1 MKIINVGLSILISMG
16 LAISPIHANEFDV
29 ADESNE
35 QSIVNNDDTSSNEE
49 IDSNSETVQVQSIS
63 VSTEDNTTEYSL
75 EENEVKNIKLV
86 VTKVFTDGH
95 TEQTTDYQ
103 YDIYG
108 TSSNLY
114 LSNASGSLQN
124 NVTYKGSDNEISVTK
139 TSKGTGSFSVEV
151 HVDGLSSTCTLQFN
165 GTNSVNVTL
174 DANDGQF
181 EDGTTTYTYK
191 CDIGGEYISR
201 AVVAPKGY
209 SFVGWYDDNDVE
221 MHDHELTSDTTF
233 YAKYKKICKVTFDA
247 GKGQFKDGKKT
258 YITELT
264 DGSYTY
270 VDYPIAPDGYF
281 CTGWYDENGE
291 KYTYTYKDISSD
303 TIFYAHYEKLY
314 DVTFDAGK
322 GHFEDGTQTYTI
334 QPKYGYPQIY
344 KNVVAPEGYK
354 FIGWFD
360 KNDVEYKEH
369 LFTENT
375 TYYAKYI
382 KLCKV
387 TFDAGKGHFEDG
399 QNTVTVNV
407 EEDEHPYYKEP
418 MSPEGM
424 MFIGWF
430 DVDGNSYQNNSIKE
444 DTTFYAKYGKTINV
458 TFDAGIGH
466 FENGDTTYV
475 TKTAAGKEV
484 DSVNPIVPSGYKFA
498 GWYDDDGHKPSN
510 ASYDKDTVFHA
521 KYIKLFKVTFDAGK
535 GHFEDGQNTVTVNV
549 DEDTYPSYKEPVS
562 PEGMMFIGWFDVD
575 GNSYQKTTIKE
586 DTTFYA
592 KYGKTIHVTFDAGKG
607 HFENGDK
614 TKIVKTPEGVRVYGG
629 SVISPDGMLFDG
641 WYDENGYTLYGSDF
655 KKDVTYYARYVKA
668 LTITFK
674 ANGGIGDTFTAKVGE
689 GNFYSSENFDSKFTH
704 PDGKVLIGFQD
715 EETGQF
721 YKLGYGYQFFNDAT
735 LLAQWADPVTVTLDC
750 NGGTTSKGSL
760 VKETWAKNTTLSHG
774 SILDEKPVKEGMVF
788 TGWHLD
794 SIDGPKIDPHTI
806 IFDRDT
812 VVYASYSKAVHIHIN
827 LDALGMESKSI
838 EVAKGESIKL
848 RDVCYVSEPE
858 DKEIIGY
865 RIDGTN
871 TIIDE
876 NQELVFDKDINLT
889 AVVKNK
895 IKLTYDSNGAGFDSI
910 NEYVSSNSSYFYN
923 VFDKTPKGKYFA
935 GWAANSPDGVV
946 YTSATSGMPFTEDTT
961 LYAVWKDGCTIHLDL
976 GEGVNGTIQNG
987 NVVKKGSLFKLYNV
1001 NVSQNPNGKKLV
1013 GWRIDDDSKVLSKNN
1028 YFVLNNDIMLHAV
1041 WEDVTNITVTVKDP
1055 ETDNV
1060 LYTYEIEKGTYFR
1073 DDYKIKKFLP
1083 KGKALFGWTLDKD
1096 KKDIISQYNST
1107 FDKDVVLYPVYVD
1120 NVKITLDWGSEG
1132 KGYLNPST
1140 DKVDM
1145 NTLECGKGL
1154 SIPYFDYTILKSPKG
1169 KALAGWRIDDTD
1181 DVISAGTSY
1190 TNSNCK
1196 VYKDTTLHAVWKD
1209 TVKITLN
1216 ANGEK
1221 FANNQEIIEEE
1232 YIKNNDL
1239 YSYNPQYPWEQK
1251 NVDGTKVVTGWRV
1264 GSPDGPLMPKKLYNE
1279 FDSDTTYYAV
1289 WSDLITICFE
1299 NKGIKVAEYDNTYA
1313 WTLRNI
1319 YHLMVLEPNPSI
1331 INDFDGDAFVGWYN
1345 VETGEK
1351 LTEDTVFTKD
1361 CVFEAKTENRPIKI
1375 KLDYNDGTGKL
1386 NEVTTMS
1393 GYLTNTMLN
1402 DPYIEAPDNKVFVGW
1417 SLEKNGNILQSANY
1431 APFYFDKDTTLYAKY
1446 ASEITLTIHDGS
1458 YTFTEKVP
1466 MNEWMC
1472 FVWGE
1477 RCTIDG
1483 KTYYGGQSLK
1493 FSKDMDIYLYKGSGS
1508 SRVSISYRDI
1518 TKLTGNGFGFTGDK
1532 VFMRLQLYGFSITEV
1547 AGQKIDLVLNES
1559 FIPKGM
1565 KFDKWQT
1572 VGDITIKDPTRKKT
1586 SFIMP
1591 KNELGKAYEI
1601 YATYKPIVPLQFE
1614 KESIELNKSERS
1626 QLKVNGD
1633 YETLTWSSS
1642 DSTIVEVDQSGN
1654 IHALKSGKATITAR
1668 DNFGETISCVVTV
1681 TYKLKNLTLNEKKL
1695 DLKGKTE
1702 KKLKVNLNPNDAD
1715 EEKLTWISNNEGVV
1729 KVSEDGTL
1737 TTVSCGEA
1745 IITVSSESGLT
1756 DSCKVKISHDWILES
1771 TLDATAEN
1779 EGKNVYRCSLCNET
1793 KEETIPK
1800 LTGKWVTDSHG
1811 KWYQYSN
1818 GTYENSGFKQID
1830 NHTYYFQS
1838 NGYVQVGWLLLNN
1851 DWYMFDSEGVMI
1863 TGWNSSYY
1871 FDENGKMMKNAF
1883 TPDHYYV
1890 GDSGAY
1896 LTNCWF
1902 KHDGKDYYADNY
1914 GHIVKNKW
1922 IGSYYLGSDGA
1933 MVTNTF
1939 TPDGY
1944 YCGSDGAYVTNCW
1957 IKVNDTDYYMNA
1969 TGTVTKNTW
1978 VGDYYLDNNG
1988 YIVKNAWIGAYYL
2001 GSDGKYVRNV
2011 FTPDGY
2017 YCGSNGAYV
2026 TNCWVKVNGKYYYM
2040 NAAGTVTKNAW
2051 VGSYYLGSD
2060 GAMLTNTYTP
2070 DGYYVGSDG
2079 LWTPAKWIQSGNKWW
2094 YRHSDGSYT
2103 TNDFEEIGN
2112 QKYYFDS
2119 NGYMVTGWQCISGQW
2134 YYFDSNGFYQ
2144 TGEHFIN
2151 GEYYYF
2157 NNQGI
2162 MQTGYAEDGWEY
2174 NSSGQRIVYWSS
2186 YSTKPVYHRTPH
2198 NIKQHNLVRGTYSQA
2213 VAAGKTNYCKTC

>member
-1 MKIINVGLSILISMG
+1 M
-16 LAISPIHANEFDV
+16 
-29 ADESNE
+29 
-35 QSIVNNDDTSSNEE
+35 
-49 IDSNSETVQVQSIS
+49 
-63 VSTEDNTTEYSL
+63 
-75 EENEVKNIKLV
+75 
-86 VTKVFTDGH
+86 
-95 TEQTTDYQ
+95 
-103 YDIYG
+103 
-108 TSSNLY
+108 
-114 LSNASGSLQN
+114 
-124 NVTYKGSDNEISVTK
+124 
-139 TSKGTGSFSVEV
+139 
-151 HVDGLSSTCTLQFN
+151 
-165 GTNSVNVTL
+165 
-174 DANDGQF
+174 
-181 EDGTTTYTYK
+181 
-191 CDIGGEYISR
+191 
-201 AVVAPKGY
+201 
-209 SFVGWYDDNDVE
+209 
-221 MHDHELTSDTTF
+221 
-233 YAKYKKICKVTFDA
+233 TFDA

-264 DGSYTY
+264 EGSYTY
-270 VDYPIAPDGYF
+270 VDYPMAPDGYF
-281 CTGWYDENGE
+281 CTGWYDEKGE

-303 TIFYAHYEKLY
+303 TTFYAHYEKLY

-334 QPKYGYPQIY
+334 QPKYGYYPQIY
-344 KNVVAPEGYK
+344 KDVVAPEGYK

-360 KNDVEYKEH
+360 
-369 LFTENT
+369 
-375 TYYAKYI
+375 I
-382 KLCKV
+382 
-387 TFDAGKGHFEDG
+387 
-399 QNTVTVNV
+399 
-407 EEDEHPYYKEP
+407 
-418 MSPEGM
+418 
-424 MFIGWF
+424 
-430 DVDGNSYQNNSIKE
+430 
-444 DTTFYAKYGKTINV
+444 
-458 TFDAGIGH
+458 
-466 FENGDTTYV
+466 
-475 TKTAAGKEV
+475 
-484 DSVNPIVPSGYKFA
+484 
-498 GWYDDDGHKPSN
+498 
-510 ASYDKDTVFHA
+510 
-521 KYIKLFKVTFDAGK
+521 
-535 GHFEDGQNTVTVNV
+535 
-549 DEDTYPSYKEPVS
+549 
-562 PEGMMFIGWFDVD
+562 D

-592 KYGKTIHVTFDAGKG
+592 KYGKTINVTFDAGKG

-629 SVISPDGMLFDG
+629 SVISPDGMLFDE
-641 WYDENGYTLYGSDF
+641 WYDENGKSLYWSDF
-655 KKDVTYYARYVKA
+655 KKDVTYYAHYVKA

-674 ANGGIGDTFTAKVGE
+674 ANGGIGDTFTTTVGE
-689 GNFYSSENFDSKFTH
+689 GNYYSSENFDSKFTH

-735 LLAQWADPVTVTLDC
+735 LLAQWADPVTVILDC

-760 VKETWAKNTTLSHG
+760 VQETWAKNTTLSHG

-788 TGWHLD
+788 TGLHLD

-812 VVYASYSKAVHIHIN
+812 VVYASYSKAVHININ

-838 EVAKGESIKL
+838 EVAKGESVKL

-910 NEYVSSNSSYFYN
+910 NEYVSSNYSCFYN

-976 GEGVNGTIQNG
+976 GEGLNGFIRNG
-987 NVVKKGSLFKLYNV
+987 DVVKKGTSFSLDDIRV
-1001 NVSQNPNGKKLV
+1001 EQSPSGKKLA
-1013 GWRIDDDSKVLSKNN
+1013 GWRIDEDPKVIGVYSFLIINK
-1028 YFVLNNDIMLHAV
+1028 DITVHAV
-1041 WEDVTNITVTVKDP
+1041 WEDVTNITVTVKNP
-1055 ETDNV
+1055 KTDNV

-1073 DDYKIKKFLP
+1073 DNDKIKKFLP

-1132 KGYLNPST
+1132 KGYLTYST

-1154 SIPYFDYTILKSPKG
+1154 PIPYFDYTILKSPKG

-1190 TNSNCK
+1190 TNSNYK
-1196 VYKDTTLHAVWKD
+1196 VYKDITLHAVWKD
-1209 TVKITLN
+1209 TVKLTLN

-1251 NVDGTKVVTGWRV
+1251 NVDGTKVITGWRV
-1264 GSPDGPLMPKKLYNE
+1264 GSPDGPLMSKKLYNE

-1289 WSDLITICFE
+1289 WSDLITIRFE

-1313 WTLRNI
+1313 WTLRSI
-1319 YHLMVLEPNPSI
+1319 YNFMVLNLNPSI
-1331 INDFDGDAFVGWYN
+1331 KNDFDDDAFVGWYN

-1361 CVFEAKTENRPIKI
+1361 CIFGAKTEKRPIKI
-1375 KLDYNDGTGKL
+1375 KYDYNGGTGKL

-1393 GYLTNTMLN
+1393 GYLTAAMLN

-1417 SLEKNGNILQSANY
+1417 SLERNGDILQSANY

-1446 ASEITLTIHDGS
+1446 ASEVTLTIHDGS

-1466 MNEWMC
+1466 MNESMC
-1472 FVWGE
+1472 FVWGS

-1493 FSKDMDIYLYKGSGS
+1493 FSKDTDIYLYKGSGS

-1591 KNELGKAYEI
+1591 KNELGKTYEI

-1642 DSTIVEVDQSGN
+1642 DSSTVEVDQSGN
-1654 IHALKSGKATITAR
+1654 IHALKSGKATITAK
-1668 DNFGETISCVVTV
+1668 DNSGQTISCVVTV
-1681 TYKLKNLTLNEKKL
+1681 TNKLKNLTLNEKEL
-1695 DLKGKTE
+1695 NLKGKTD
-1702 KKLKVNLNPNDAD
+1702 KKLNVTLTPNDAD
-1715 EEKLTWISNNEGVV
+1715 SEKLTWTSSNEGVV

-1737 TTVSCGEA
+1737 TSVSCGEA
-1745 IITVSSESGLT
+1745 IITVSSESGLK
-1756 DSCKVKISHDWILES
+1756 DSCKVKVSHDWILES
-1771 TLDATAEN
+1771 KLDATAEN

-1800 LTGKWVTDSHG
+1800 LIGKWVTDSHG

-1818 GTYENSGFKQID
+1818 GTYEKSGFKQID

-1838 NGYVQVGWLLLNN
+1838 NGYVQVGWLLSNN

-1863 TGWNSSYY
+1863 TGWNGSYY
-1871 FDENGKMMKNAF
+1871 FDENGKMMTNTF

-1890 GDSGAY
+1890 GSSGAY

-1902 KHDGKDYYADNY
+1902 KHDSKDYYADKY

-1922 IGSYYLGSDGA
+1922 IGSYYLGSDGT

-1957 IKVNDTDYYMNA
+1957 IKVNDTDYYMN
-1969 TGTVTKNTW
+1969 TSGTVTKNAW
-1978 VGDYYLDNNG
+1978 VSDYYLDNNG
-1988 YIVKNAWIGAYYL
+1988 HIVKNAWIGAYYL
-2001 GSDGKYVRNV
+2001 DQDGKYVRNA

-2017 YCGSNGAYV
+2017 YCGSDGAYV

-2103 TNDFEEIGN
+2103 TNDFEVIGN
-2112 QKYYFDS
+2112 QRYYFDS

-2186 YSTKPVYHRTPH
+2186 YSTNPVYHRTPH

>member
-1 MKIINVGLSILISMG
+1 MKIINVGLSVLISVG
-16 LAISPIHANEFDV
+16 LAISPIHANEFD
-29 ADESNE
+29 ATDESNE
-35 QSIVNNDDTSSNEE
+35 QSVVNNDDTSSNEE
-49 IDSNSETVQVQSIS
+49 VDSNSETVQVQSIS
-63 VSTEDNTTEYSL
+63 VSTDDNTTEYSL
-75 EENEVKNIKLV
+75 DENEVKNIKLV
-86 VTKVFTDGH
+86 VTKIFTDGH

-151 HVDGLSSTCTLQFN
+151 HVDGLSSTCALLFD

-174 DANDGQF
+174 DTGDGQF

-191 CDIGGEYISR
+191 CDIGGEYISP

-209 SFVGWYDDNDVE
+209 SFVGWYDENDVE
-221 MHDHELTSDTTF
+221 MHDHELKSDTTF
-233 YAKYKKICKVTFDA
+233 YAKYKKICRVTFDA
-247 GKGQFKDGKKT
+247 GKGHFGDGKKT
-258 YITELT
+258 YTTELT
-264 DGSYTY
+264 EGSYTH
-270 VDYPIAPDGYF
+270 VDYPTAPDGYF
-281 CTGWYDENGE
+281 CTGWYDEKGE

-303 TIFYAHYEKLY
+303 TTFYAHYEKLY

-334 QPKYGYPQIY
+334 QPKYGYPQMY
-344 KNVVAPEGYK
+344 KDVVAPEGYK

-387 TFDAGKGHFEDG
+387 TFDAGNGHFEDG
-399 QNTVTVNV
+399 QNTVTVDV
-407 EEDEHPYYKEP
+407 EEDAYPYYKEP

-430 DVDGNSYQNNSIKE
+430 DIDGNSYQKTTIKE

-641 WYDENGYTLYGSDF
+641 WYDENGYTPYGSDF

-674 ANGGIGDTFTAKVGE
+674 ANGGIGDTFTTTVGE
-689 GNFYSSENFDSKFTH
+689 GNYYSSENFDSKFTH

-838 EVAKGESIKL
+838 EVAKGASVKL
-848 RDVCYVSEPE
+848 RDVCYVSVDE
-858 DKEIIGY
+858 DKEITGY

-871 TIIDE
+871 TVIDE

-889 AVVKNK
+889 SVVKNK

-910 NEYVSSNSSYFYN
+910 NEYVSSNYSCFYN
-923 VFDKTPKGKYFA
+923 VFGKTPKGKYFV

-976 GEGVNGTIQNG
+976 GEGVNGTIRNG
-987 NVVKKGSLFKLYNV
+987 DVVKKGTSFSLNDIRV
-1001 NVSQNPNGKKLV
+1001 EQSPNGKKLA
-1013 GWRIDDDSKVLSKNN
+1013 GWCIDEDPKVIGVYSFLIINK
-1028 YFVLNNDIMLHAV
+1028 DITVHAV
-1041 WEDVTNITVTVKDP
+1041 WEDVTNITVTVKNP

-1073 DDYKIKKFLP
+1073 DDDKIKKFLP

-1132 KGYLNPST
+1132 KGYLNHST

-1154 SIPYFDYTILKSPKG
+1154 PIPYFDYTVLKSPKG
-1169 KALAGWRIDDTD
+1169 KALAGWRIGDTD

-1190 TNSNCK
+1190 INSNYK
-1196 VYKDTTLHAVWKD
+1196 VCKDTTLHAVWKD
-1209 TVKITLN
+1209 TVKLTLN

-1221 FANNQEIIEEE
+1221 FANNQEIIEKK

-1251 NVDGTKVVTGWRV
+1251 NVDGTKIVTGWRV
-1264 GSPDGPLMPKKLYNE
+1264 GSPDGPLMQKKLYNE
-1279 FDSDTTYYAV
+1279 FDKDTTYYAV
-1289 WSDLITICFE
+1289 WGDLITITFK
-1299 NKGIKVAEYDNTYA
+1299 NRGIKVAEFDNSST
-1313 WTLRNI
+1313 WTLKNI
-1319 YHLMVLEPNPSI
+1319 FNRMTSDSQLLS
-1331 INDFDGDAFVGWYN
+1331 DFDDETFLGWYN
-1345 VETGEK
+1345 TETGEK

-1375 KLDYNDGTGKL
+1375 KYDYNGGNGKL

-1393 GYLTNTMLN
+1393 GYLTNAMLN

-1446 ASEITLTIHDGS
+1446 ASEVTLTIHDGS

-1466 MNEWMC
+1466 MNESMC
-1472 FVWGE
+1472 FVWGS

-1493 FSKDMDIYLYKGSGS
+1493 FSKDTDIYLYKGSGS

-1591 KNELGKAYEI
+1591 KNELGKTYEI
-1601 YATYKPIVPLQFE
+1601 YATYKPIIPLQFE

-1642 DSTIVEVDQSGN
+1642 DSSTVEVDQSGN
-1654 IHALKSGKATITAR
+1654 IHALKSGKATITAK
-1668 DNFGETISCVVTV
+1668 DNSGQSISCVVTV
-1681 TYKLKNLTLNEKKL
+1681 TNKLKNLTLNEKEL
-1695 DLKGKTE
+1695 NLKGKTE
-1702 KKLKVNLNPNDAD
+1702 KKLNVTLTPNDAD
-1715 EEKLTWISNNEGVV
+1715 SEKLTWTSNNEGVV

-1745 IITVSSESGLT
+1745 IITVSSESGLK
-1756 DSCKVKISHDWILES
+1756 DSCKVKVSHDWILES
-1771 TLDATAEN
+1771 KLDATAEN

-1811 KWYQYSN
+1811 KWYKYSN

-1830 NHTYYFQS
+1830 NHAYYFQS

-1863 TGWNSSYY
+1863 TGWNGSYF

-1890 GDSGAY
+1890 GSSGAY

-1902 KHDGKDYYADNY
+1902 KHDSKDYYADKY

-1922 IGSYYLGSDGA
+1922 IGSYYLGSDGT

-1944 YCGSDGAYVTNCW
+1944 YCGSDGTYVTNCW

-1969 TGTVTKNTW
+1969 AGTVTKNAW

-2112 QKYYFDS
+2112 QRYYFDS

-2186 YSTKPVYHRTPH
+2186 RSTNPVYHRTPH
-2198 NIKQHNLVRGTYSQA
+2198 NISRHNLVRGTYSQA

>member
-1 MKIINVGLSILISMG
+1 MEIDMKIINVGLSVLITMG
-16 LAISPIHANEFDV
+16 LAISPIQANDFDV

-35 QSIVNNDDTSSNEE
+35 QSVVNNDDTSSNEE
-49 IDSNSETVQVQSIS
+49 VDSNSETVQVQSIS

-75 EENEVKNIKLV
+75 DENEVKNIKLV
-86 VTKVFTDGH
+86 VTKIFTDGH

-124 NVTYKGSDNEISVTK
+124 NIAYKGSDNEISVTK

-151 HVDGLSSTCTLQFN
+151 HVDGLSNTCPLQFD

-174 DANDGQF
+174 DANNGQF

-191 CDIGGEYISR
+191 CDIGGEYISP

-209 SFVGWYDDNDVE
+209 SFVGWYDENDVE

-233 YAKYKKICKVTFDA
+233 YAKYKKICKVTLDA

-258 YITELT
+258 CVT
-264 DGSYTY
+264 DLLEGDNPRI
-270 VDYPIAPDGYF
+270 DYPTAPDGYF
-281 CTGWYDENGE
+281 CTGWFDANGVRSN
-291 KYTYTYKDISSD
+291 DIEVTAD
-303 TIFYAHYEKLY
+303 ITLYAHYEKLY
-314 DVTFDAGK
+314 DVTFDASK
-322 GHFEDGTQTYTI
+322 GHFEDGTQSYTI
-334 QPKYGYPQIY
+334 QPKYGYPQMY
-344 KNVVAPEGYK
+344 KDVVAPEGYK
-354 FIGWFD
+354 FVGWFD
-360 KNDVEYKEH
+360 KNDVEYEEH

-382 KLCKV
+382 KLYKV
-387 TFDAGKGHFEDG
+387 TFDAGNGHFEDG
-399 QNTVTVNV
+399 QNTVTVDM
-407 EEDEHPYYKEP
+407 EEDAYPYYKEP
-418 MSPEGM
+418 
-424 MFIGWF
+424 I
-430 DVDGNSYQNNSIKE
+430 
-444 DTTFYAKYGKTINV
+444 
-458 TFDAGIGH
+458 
-466 FENGDTTYV
+466 
-475 TKTAAGKEV
+475 
-484 DSVNPIVPSGYKFA
+484 
-498 GWYDDDGHKPSN
+498 
-510 ASYDKDTVFHA
+510 
-521 KYIKLFKVTFDAGK
+521 
-535 GHFEDGQNTVTVNV
+535 
-549 DEDTYPSYKEPVS
+549 S

-575 GNSYQKTTIKE
+575 GNSYQKNTIKE

-592 KYGKTIHVTFDAGKG
+592 KYGKTINVTFDAGKG

-614 TKIVKTPEGVRVYGG
+614 TKIVKTPEGERVYGG

-641 WYDENGYTLYGSDF
+641 WYDENGHSPYWSDF

-760 VKETWAKNTTLSHG
+760 VHEIWAKNTTLSHG

-794 SIDGPKIDPHTI
+794 SVDGPKIDPHTI

-812 VVYASYSKAVHIHIN
+812 VIYASYSKAVHININ

-838 EVAKGESIKL
+838 EVAKGESVKL
-848 RDVCYVSEPE
+848 RDVCHVSVDE
-858 DKEIIGY
+858 DKEITGY

-871 TIIDE
+871 TVIDE

-910 NEYVSSNSSYFYN
+910 NKYVSRNYSYFYN

-976 GEGVNGTIQNG
+976 GEGVNGSVQNG
-987 NVVKKGSLFKLYNV
+987 DVVKKGTSFSLDDIRV
-1001 NVSQNPNGKKLV
+1001 EQSPNGKKLA
-1013 GWRIDDDSKVLSKNN
+1013 GWRIDEDPKVIGVYSFLIINK
-1028 YFVLNNDIMLHAV
+1028 DITVHAV
-1041 WEDVTNITVTVKDP
+1041 WEDVTITVTVKDP
-1055 ETDNV
+1055 ETEDV
-1060 LYTYEIEKGTYFR
+1060 LYTNEIEKGTYYR

-1096 KKDIISQYNST
+1096 KKDIISQYNLI

-1132 KGYLNPST
+1132 KGYLTYSK
-1140 DKVDM
+1140 DRVDM
-1145 NTLECGKGL
+1145 NTLESAKG
-1154 SIPYFDYTILKSPKG
+1154 SRISFNYTILSTPKG
-1169 KALAGWRIDDTD
+1169 KMLAGWKIGDTEE
-1181 DVISAGTSY
+1181 VISADFS
-1190 TNSNCK
+1190 NSNYK
-1196 VYKDTTLHAVWKD
+1196 LYKDTTLHAIWKD

-1232 YIKNNDL
+1232 YIKNNSYYA
-1239 YSYNPQYPWEQK
+1239 YSTSSWEQK
-1251 NVDGTKVVTGWRV
+1251 NLDGNKVITGWRV
-1264 GSPDGPLMPKKLYNE
+1264 GSPNGPIMSKKLYNE
-1279 FDSDTTYYAV
+1279 FDKDTTYYAV
-1289 WSDLITICFE
+1289 WGDLITITFK
-1299 NKGIKVAEYDNTYA
+1299 NRGIKVAEFDNSST
-1313 WTLRNI
+1313 WTLKNI
-1319 YHLMVLEPNPSI
+1319 FNRMTSDSQLLSV
-1331 INDFDGDAFVGWYN
+1331 FDDETFLGWYN
-1345 VETGEK
+1345 TETGEK

-1361 CVFEAKTENRPIKI
+1361 CVFEARTKKGPVKI
-1375 KLDYNDGTGKL
+1375 TLDYNGGSGKL
-1386 NEVTTMS
+1386 NEVTTMG
-1393 GYLTNTMLN
+1393 GYFGTYMLN
-1402 DPYIEAPDNKVFVGW
+1402 DPYIETPDNKVFVGW
-1417 SLEKNGNILQSANY
+1417 SLEKDGDVLEPDI
-1431 APFYFDKDTTLYAKY
+1431 FYLCYLDKDTTLYAKY
-1446 ASEITLTIHDGS
+1446 EDEVTLTIHDNGNTYTQKVPVNVWMM
-1458 YTFTEKVP
+1458 YTFSDYCV
-1466 MNEWMC
+1466 
-1472 FVWGE
+1472 
-1477 RCTIDG
+1477 IDG
-1483 KTYYGGQSLK
+1483 NKYYNGQPLK
-1493 FSKDMDIYLYKGSGS
+1493 FTKDADVYLKESSGS
-1508 SRVSISYRDI
+1508 SSIGVTYRDI
-1518 TKLTGNGFGFTGDK
+1518 SKLIGNGIAFTLTNPFIKWVNIGG
-1532 VFMRLQLYGFSITEV
+1532 LITEDPGKEV
-1547 AGQKIDLVLNES
+1547 NLELDES

-1565 KFDKWQT
+1565 KFDKWET
-1572 VGDITIKDPTRKKT
+1572 VGDITIKDPTSKKT

-1591 KNELGKAYEI
+1591 KNELGKTYEI
-1601 YATYKPIVPLQFE
+1601 YATYTPRIPLQLE
-1614 KESIELNKSERS
+1614 KDTLELNKGEKD
-1626 QLKVNGD
+1626 QIKVTGD

-1642 DSTIVEVDQSGN
+1642 DSTIVEVDQSGYV
-1654 IHALKSGKATITAR
+1654 HALKSGKATITVK

-1681 TYKLKNLTLNEKKL
+1681 TNKLKNLTLNEKAL
-1695 DLKGKTE
+1695 DLKGKTQ
-1702 KKLKVNLNPNDAD
+1702 KKLSVTLTPNDAD
-1715 EEKLTWISNNEGVV
+1715 SEKLTWTSSNEGVV

-1756 DSCKVKISHDWILES
+1756 DSCKVKVSHDWILES
-1771 TLDATAEN
+1771 KLDATAEN
-1779 EGKNVYRCSLCNET
+1779 VGKNVYRCSLCNET
-1793 KEETIPK
+1793 KEEIIPK

-1811 KWYQYSN
+1811 KWYRYSN
-1818 GTYENSGFKQID
+1818 GTYENSGFKLID
-1830 NHTYYFQS
+1830 NHIYYFQS

-1863 TGWNSSYY
+1863 TGWNGSYY

-1890 GDSGAY
+1890 GSSGAY

-1914 GHIVKNKW
+1914 GHIAKNKW
-1922 IGSYYLGSDGA
+1922 IGSYYLGSDGT

-1969 TGTVTKNTW
+1969 AGTVT
-1978 VGDYYLDNNG
+1978 
-1988 YIVKNAWIGAYYL
+1988 KNAWIGAYYL

-2079 LWTPAKWIQSGNKWW
+2079 LWTLAKWIQSGNKWW

-2112 QKYYFDS
+2112 QRYYFDS

-2186 YSTKPVYHRTPH
+2186 RSTNPVYHRTPH
-2198 NIKQHNLVRGTYSQA
+2198 NISRHNLVRGTYSQA

>member
-1 MKIINVGLSILISMG
+1 MR
-16 LAISPIHANEFDV
+16 
-29 ADESNE
+29 
-35 QSIVNNDDTSSNEE
+35 
-49 IDSNSETVQVQSIS
+49 
-63 VSTEDNTTEYSL
+63 
-75 EENEVKNIKLV
+75 NI
-86 VTKVFTDGH
+86 
-95 TEQTTDYQ
+95 
-103 YDIYG
+103 
-108 TSSNLY
+108 
-114 LSNASGSLQN
+114 
-124 NVTYKGSDNEISVTK
+124 
-139 TSKGTGSFSVEV
+139 
-151 HVDGLSSTCTLQFN
+151 
-165 GTNSVNVTL
+165 
-174 DANDGQF
+174 
-181 EDGTTTYTYK
+181 
-191 CDIGGEYISR
+191 
-201 AVVAPKGY
+201 
-209 SFVGWYDDNDVE
+209 
-221 MHDHELTSDTTF
+221 
-233 YAKYKKICKVTFDA
+233 KICKVTFDA

-258 YITELT
+258 CVT
-264 DGSYTY
+264 DLLEGDNPRI
-270 VDYPIAPDGYF
+270 DYPTAPDGYF
-281 CTGWYDENGE
+281 CTGWFDANGVRSN
-291 KYTYTYKDISSD
+291 DIEVTAD
-303 TIFYAHYEKLY
+303 ITLYAHYEKLY

-322 GHFEDGTQTYTI
+322 GHFEDGTQSYTI
-334 QPKYGYPQIY
+334 QPKYGYPQMY
-344 KNVVAPEGYK
+344 KDVVAPEGYK
-354 FIGWFD
+354 FVGWFD

-387 TFDAGKGHFEDG
+387 TFDAGNGHFEDG
-399 QNTVTVNV
+399 KNTITVNV
-407 EEDEHPYYKEP
+407 DEDTYPSYKEP
-418 MSPEGM
+418 VSPEGM

-430 DVDGNSYQNNSIKE
+430 DIDGNSYQKTTIKE

-484 DSVNPIVPSGYKFA
+484 DSVNPIVPTGYKFV

-510 ASYDKDTVFHA
+510 APYDKDTVFHA

-535 GHFEDGQNTVTVNV
+535 GHFEDGQNTVTVDV
-549 DEDTYPSYKEPVS
+549 EEDTYPYYKEPVS
-562 PEGMMFIGWFDVD
+562 PEGMMFIGWFDID
-575 GNSYQKTTIKE
+575 GNSYQNNSIKE

-592 KYGKTIHVTFDAGKG
+592 KYGKTINVTFDAGKG

-629 SVISPDGMLFDG
+629 SVISPDGMVFDE
-641 WYDENGYTLYGSDF
+641 WYDENGKSLYWSDF
-655 KKDVTYYARYVKA
+655 KKDVTYYAHYVKA

-760 VKETWAKNTTLSHG
+760 VQETWAKNTTLSHD
-774 SILDEKPVKEGMVF
+774 SILDEKPVKEGMIF

-794 SIDGPKIDPHTI
+794 SVDGPKIDPQTI

-812 VVYASYSKAVHIHIN
+812 VVYASYSKAVHINLN

-838 EVAKGESIKL
+838 EVAKGESVRL
-848 RDVCYVSEPE
+848 RDVCHVSVDE
-858 DKEIIGY
+858 DKEITGY
-865 RIDGTN
+865 RIDGKN
-871 TIIDE
+871 TIIDG
-876 NQELVFDKDINLT
+876 NQELVFDEDINLT

-961 LYAVWKDGCTIHLDL
+961 LYAVWKDGVTIHLDL
-976 GEGVNGTIQNG
+976 GEGVDGSVQNG

-1001 NVSQNPNGKKLV
+1001 NVSQNPNGKKLA
-1013 GWRIDDDSKVLSKNN
+1013 GWRIDDNPKVLSTND
-1028 YFVLNNDIMLHAV
+1028 YFVLNKDITLHAV
-1041 WEDVTNITVTVKDP
+1041 WEDTITVTIKDP

-1060 LYTYEIEKGTYFR
+1060 LYTNEIEKGTYFR

-1096 KKDIISQYNST
+1096 KKDIISQYNLI

-1132 KGYLNPST
+1132 KGYLTYSK
-1140 DKVDM
+1140 DRVDM
-1145 NTLECGKGL
+1145 NTLESAKG
-1154 SIPYFDYTILKSPKG
+1154 SRIPFNYTILSTPKG
-1169 KALAGWRIDDTD
+1169 KMLTGWKIGDTE
-1181 DVISAGTSY
+1181 DVISANFS
-1190 TNSNCK
+1190 NSNYK
-1196 VYKDTTLHAVWKD
+1196 LYKDTTLHAIWKD

-1232 YIKNNDL
+1232 YIKNNSYYA
-1239 YSYNPQYPWEQK
+1239 YSTSSWEQK
-1251 NVDGTKVVTGWRV
+1251 NLDGTKVITGWRV
-1264 GSPDGPLMPKKLYNE
+1264 GSPNGPIMSKKLYNE
-1279 FDSDTTYYAV
+1279 FDKDTIYYAV
-1289 WSDLITICFE
+1289 WGDLITITFK
-1299 NKGIKVAEYDNTYA
+1299 NRGIKVAEFDNSST
-1313 WTLRNI
+1313 WTLKNI
-1319 YHLMVLEPNPSI
+1319 FNRMTSDSQLLS
-1331 INDFDGDAFVGWYN
+1331 DFDDETFLGWYN
-1345 VETGEK
+1345 TETGEK

-1361 CVFEAKTENRPIKI
+1361 CVFEARTEKRPVKI
-1375 KLDYNDGTGKL
+1375 TLDYNGGSGKL
-1386 NEVTTMS
+1386 NEVTTMG
-1393 GYLTNTMLN
+1393 GYFGTYMLN

-1417 SLEKNGNILQSANY
+1417 SLEKDGDVLEQDI
-1431 APFYFDKDTTLYAKY
+1431 FYLCYLDKDTTLYAKY
-1446 ASEITLTIHDGS
+1446 EDEVTLTIHDNGNTYTQKVPVNVWMR
-1458 YTFTEKVP
+1458 YTFSDYCE
-1466 MNEWMC
+1466 
-1472 FVWGE
+1472 
-1477 RCTIDG
+1477 IDG
-1483 KTYYGGQSLK
+1483 NKYYNGQPLK
-1493 FSKDMDIYLYKGSGS
+1493 FTKDADVYLKESSGS
-1508 SRVSISYRDI
+1508 SSIGVTYRDI
-1518 TKLTGNGFGFTGDK
+1518 SKLIGNGIAFTITNPFIKWVNIGG
-1532 VFMRLQLYGFSITEV
+1532 LITEDPGKEV
-1547 AGQKIDLVLNES
+1547 NLELDES

-1565 KFDKWQT
+1565 KFDKWET
-1572 VGDITIKDPTRKKT
+1572 VGDITIKNPTSKKT

-1591 KNELGKAYEI
+1591 KNELGKIYEI
-1601 YATYKPIVPLQFE
+1601 YATYTPRIPLQLE
-1614 KESIELNKSERS
+1614 KDTLELNKGEKD
-1626 QLKVNGD
+1626 QIEVTGD
-1633 YETLTWSSS
+1633 YEKLTWSSS
-1642 DSTIVEVDQSGN
+1642 DSSTVEVDQSGS
-1654 IHALKSGKATITAR
+1654 IHALKSGKATITAK
-1668 DNFGETISCVVTV
+1668 DNSGQTISCVVTV
-1681 TYKLKNLTLNEKKL
+1681 TNKLKNITLSEKAL

-1702 KKLKVNLNPNDAD
+1702 KKLNVTLTPNDAD
-1715 EEKLTWISNNEGVV
+1715 SEKVTWTSSNEGVV

-1745 IITVSSESGLT
+1745 IITVSSESGLK
-1756 DSCKVKISHDWILES
+1756 DRCKVKVSHDWILES
-1771 TLDATAEN
+1771 KLDATAEN

-1800 LTGKWVTDSHG
+1800 LIGKWVTDSHG

-1818 GTYENSGFKQID
+1818 GTYEKSGFKQID

-1838 NGYVQVGWLLLNN
+1838 NGYVQVGWLLSNN

-1863 TGWNSSYY
+1863 TGWNGSYY

-1883 TPDHYYV
+1883 TPDNYYV
-1890 GDSGAY
+1890 GSSGAY

-1922 IGSYYLGSDGA
+1922 IGSYYLGSDGV

-1969 TGTVTKNTW
+1969 SGTVTKNTW
-1978 VGDYYLDNNG
+1978 VGDYYLDGNG

-2001 GSDGKYVRNV
+2001 DSDGKYVRNA

-2017 YCGSNGAYV
+2017 YCGSDGAYV

-2040 NAAGTVTKNAW
+2040 NAVGKVTKNAW

-2103 TNDFEEIGN
+2103 TNDFEVIGN

-2157 NNQGI
+2157 NSQGI

-2186 YSTKPVYHRTPH
+2186 RSTNPVYHRTPH
-2198 NIKQHNLVRGTYSQA
+2198 NISQRNLVRGTYSQA